1 MQYQMLKRMIVVLVF
16 CAGTAQAGWA
26 QAEGEQTLTA
36 EEIVAR
42 MQAKNAERQ
51 AALEHYSSQRTY
63 RVEYKG
69 TGGAHWGEMVV
80 HAEYTAPD
88 KKNFSVV
95 SESGS
100 KVICE
105 RVLRRLIESEQE
117 ATRQENRTQT
127 ALSTANYNLELAGEE
142 QVDGVRAW
150 LLKVSPKVDNKF
162 TYRGRVWVNAD
173 DYAVMRIQG
182 EPAKNP
188 SWWINRASFDSRYV
202 HRGEFWLPGRNVST
216 SHVRIGGEAT
226 LIIDYGAYESVT
238 GHPQA
243 SDGAVAEAGKGA
255 AKKSEN

>member
-1 MQYQMLKRMIVVLVF
+1 MRYRTLKRMVLGFALCGGAVQ
-16 CAGTAQAGWA
+16 AGGAQAP
-26 QAEGEQTLTA
+26 GEQALTA
-36 EEIVAR
+36 EEIVTR
-42 MQAKNAERQ
+42 MQTKNAERQ

-63 RVEYKG
+63 RVEYRG
-69 TGGAHWGEMVV
+69 TGGEHWGEMVV

-88 KKNFSVV
+88 QKRFSVI

-100 KVICE
+100 KVICN

-117 ATRQENRTQT
+117 ASQRDNRMQS
-127 ALSTANYNLELAGEE
+127 ALSAANYNLELAGEE
-142 QVDGVRAW
+142 QVDGVKAW

-162 TYRGRVWVNAD
+162 TYRGRVWVSAE

-216 SHVRIGGEAT
+216 SHVRIGGDAT

-238 GHPQA
+238 QHPQTG
-243 SDGAVAEAGKGA
+243 GAVVADVAKG
-255 AKKSEN
+255 